1 MDQLNLKSVIEKLS
15 LCKSV
20 NNSTSLVTL
29 YVPSSTKISDLN
41 KMITSE
47 ISKCTNIK
55 SRQTRQGVSDALHS
69 VISQLKRYKC
79 IPSNGIAIFTGDT
92 TDGFES
98 LSVEPERPINSS
110 FYRCD
115 NKFCV

>member
-1 MDQLNLKSVIEKLS
+1 MDNLKSTIQKLS
-15 LCKSV
+15 QSKSL

-29 YVPSSTKISDLN
+29 YVPSTTKISDLN

-55 SRQTRQGVSDALHS
+55 SRQTRKGVADALHS
-69 VISQLKRYKC
+69 VISQLKRYKS

-92 TDGFES
+92 TEGFES
-98 LSVEPERPINSS
+98 VSIEPQRPINSS